1 MKVVSTKAEL
11 RAALA
16 TSHKPA
22 FVPTMGALHQ
32 GHISLMHF
40 ARSRGDAVVVSIFVN
55 PTQFG
60 AGEDFAEY
68 PRTMEADLEKCA
80 AAGVDVVFTP
90 SVTTMYP
97 HGVGDISIDPGP
109 LGAILEGAQR
119 PTHFRGVLTVVAKL
133 LGLVQPAVAV
143 FGEKDYQQ
151 LVLIRRMVKE
161 LSINT
166 DIVGAPI
173 IREADGLAMS
183 SRNVYLSPADREKS
197 LVIPKALQAGARAA
211 AQGEAAV
218 LAAAQEVFDQSG
230 ITPDYLVVTDSE
242 LGESKP
248 GADARLLVA
257 AKVGTPRLLDN
268 IHLRLGN

>member
-1 MKVVSTKAEL
+1 MKVVSTRDEL

-16 TSHKPA
+16 SSHKPA
-22 FVPTMGALHQ
+22 FVPTMGALHE
-32 GHISLMHF
+32 GHVSLMHF
-40 ARSRGDAVVVSIFVN
+40 ARSLGDAVVVSIFVN

-60 AGEDFAEY
+60 AGEDFTEY

-109 LGAILEGAQR
+109 LGAVLEGAER

-166 DIVGAPI
+166 EIVGAPI

-183 SRNVYLSPADREKS
+183 SRNIYLSSADREES
-197 LVIPKALQAGARAA
+197 LAIHKALLAGVNAA
-211 AQGEAAV
+211 AEGEAAV
-218 LAAAQEVFDQSG
+218 LAAAQEVLAQSG

-242 LGESKP
+242 LGEPKP

-257 AKVGTPRLLDN
+257 AKVGKPRLLDN